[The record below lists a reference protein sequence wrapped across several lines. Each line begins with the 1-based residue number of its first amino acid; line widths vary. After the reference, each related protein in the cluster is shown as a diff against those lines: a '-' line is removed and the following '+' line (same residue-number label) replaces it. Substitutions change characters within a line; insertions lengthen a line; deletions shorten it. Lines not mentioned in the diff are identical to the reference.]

1 MILRFFQHGKQI
13 EELRQDFDKLR
24 KEFSVLEL
32 EWADMFDRMRR
43 MLMKISKRQERAED
57 TQRVDGEAE
66 TETPI
71 QPGSSRPTSLT
82 PRQLAWQQRILAQR
96 RGRNDGGEQ

>member
-1 MILRFFQHGKQI
+1 MILRFFQHRKQI
-13 EELRQDFDKLR
+13 DELRQDFDKLR

-43 MLMKISKRQERAED
+43 MLMKISKRQEREED
-57 TQRVDGEAE
+57 TRRVDGDAE

-71 QPGSSRPTSLT
+71 QPGSSRRTSLT
-82 PRQLAWQQRILAQR
+82 PRQLAWQERILRNRA
-96 RGRNDGGEQ
+96 GRAKEETE